1 MPWTDAGVG
10 VLFGFEYREDQLDA
24 IPDQISRVPGGG
36 FTGVGGAT
44 LPVSGAVEVTEFYT
58 EFEVPILTDME
69 FAKELTLRGQY
80 RFSDYEAVGNNTSNS
95 FSTDAYGVLLAWAP
109 IDDLRFRA
117 QYQRAVRAPNVIE
130 LYTGQN
136 TGLPNL
142 SAAGT
147 NSNNVQ
153 LFDPCA
159 SAAPI
164 ESLANCQRTGVTAAQ
179 YGTILDVISGQT
191 QSLTGG
197 NPNLNPEEADTVTVG
212 LVYTPAFV
220 ENLSISID
228 DFDILV
234 EDAIEAGIPA
244 QTTFNQCLAT
254 GNSVFC
260 DLITRA
266 SSGTLAAGTS
276 GVGF

>member
-1 MPWTDAGVG
+1 
-10 VLFGFEYREDQLDA
+10 
-24 IPDQISRVPGGG
+24 
-36 FTGVGGAT
+36 
-44 LPVSGAVEVTEFYT
+44 
-58 EFEVPILTDME
+58 
-69 FAKELTLRGQY
+69 
-80 RFSDYEAVGNNTSNS
+80 
-95 FSTDAYGVLLAWAP
+95 
-109 IDDLRFRA
+109 
-117 QYQRAVRAPNVIE
+117 
-130 LYTGQN
+130 
-136 TGLPNL
+136 
-142 SAAGT
+142 
-147 NSNNVQ
+147 
-153 LFDPCA
+153 
-159 SAAPI
+159 
-164 ESLANCQRTGVTAAQ
+164 
-179 YGTILDVISGQT
+179 
-191 QSLTGG
+191 LTGG

-228 DFDILV
+228 YFDILV